1 MGERFLIDTN
11 ILIGYVGRI
20 MPEKAMAY
28 ISEVID
34 EEFNIS
40 VINKIEVLGHNT
52 AGDKIEDFISLA
64 NVYDLEQAVVNK
76 TILLR
81 KYYKTKLPDAI
92 IAATAIVNDFTIITR
107 NARDFDKIAGLK
119 ILNPYDI

>member
-11 ILIGYVGRI
+11 ILIGYIGRI

-28 ISEVID
+28 VSEVID

-64 NVYDLEQAVVNK
+64 NVYDPEQAVVNK
-76 TILLR
+76 TIRLCKR
-81 KYYKTKLPDAI
+81 YKTKLPDAI
-92 IAATAIVNDFTIITR
+92 IAATAIVNDFTIMTR
-107 NARDFDKIAGLK
+107 NTKDFDKIEGL
-119 ILNPYDI
+119 